1 MWVFFG
7 SKCVKVI
14 LFSILE
20 DYKRIDVDALKHSF
34 RQQSSTLFVSNFFFF
49 RNEIKY
55 FQV

>member
-1 MWVFFG
+1 MFFG